1 MLSFYEINR
10 QRCPKTRSLIISNL
24 KKNVCMTS
32 KPQHLNSFITLNIS
46 VENSLSDLDSFGS
59 LGYGDTCC
67 SLLKQEDLICN
78 WGLRKVQNWTQLG
91 IHYVLKLE
99 PTWVL
104 VLNGPFYSQT
114 GSYCGCSGLLI
125 LEGVSLPQVT
135 DQTMPFHSPVLHFS
149 EGLV

>member
-10 QRCPKTRSLIISNL
+10 QRCPKTRILIISNL
-24 KKNVCMTS
+24 KNVCMTS
-32 KPQHLNSFITLNIS
+32 KSQHLNSFITLNIS

-59 LGYGDTCC
+59 LGYGDTWC
-67 SLLKQEDLICN
+67 SLLKQEHLIGN
-78 WGLRKVQNWTQLG
+78 WGLRKVQNWTQRG

-104 VLNGPFYSQT
+104 VLNGPFCSQT
-114 GSYCGCSGLLI
+114 SSYCGRSGLLI
-125 LEGVSLPQVT
+125 LEGVSLPQGT
-135 DQTMPFHSPVLHFS
+135 DQTMPFHSPVLYLS